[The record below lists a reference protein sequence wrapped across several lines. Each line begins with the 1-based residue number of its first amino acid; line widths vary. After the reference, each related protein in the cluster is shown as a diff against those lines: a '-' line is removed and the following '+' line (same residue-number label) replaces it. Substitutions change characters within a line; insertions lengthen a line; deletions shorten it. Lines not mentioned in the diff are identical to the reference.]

1 VVNAF
6 RNGLGLSGFVGG
18 QNVTVEYRSAG
29 ITLINRVYG
38 GCFDP
43 TYVVVIV
50 GNTNSALAAKAM
62 TRTVDCFRQLT
73 LGNCAASHRSRRRR
87 NSS

>member
-1 VVNAF
+1 VAWVYQVS
-6 RNGLGLSGFVGG
+6 LGVKTSRLNIV
-18 QNVTVEYRSAG
+18 QEA
-29 ITLINRVYG
+29 IALINRVYG

-73 LGNCAASHRSRRRR
+73 LGNYAASHRSRRRR